1 MIFFFESFLFTTK
14 IYKRYEQNHATTRSD
29 IVHCAFISNRTNT
42 HHRWHGSR
50 RRRET
55 QKSQIGM
62 IKKTS
67 FVFLFSIVLCT
78 IALSQSP
85 RAIRENLDK
94 AQSLS
99 YINLDSSLFFVH
111 LALTTARQLDSN
123 GLIFN
128 ALRIEGTIYE
138 ENNRLKDAQRVYAE
152 ALELA
157 EKKLPKLD
165 QLDIYTDWAIIH
177 KKLGQYPIAE
187 IYHRRTIAEAEKLG
201 NWEMVEMGYHG
212 LGTMYSMMGD
222 FDKCITVY
230 LKSIEAAEKW
240 NNTEGV
246 VLTYQNLSNIYYKV
260 KNYEMARKTI
270 AKTYKMA
277 LDLGDSLRLSSVLR
291 VYASI
296 ESTTGNY
303 KEALE
308 KLSLSRLILEKLGD
322 KGRLAETYSAIAF
335 IYQEQKEYNKAAYF
349 LNKCDALAQY
359 LTSYALADFL
369 FKKGNLFTTRQ
380 SFDSAIVCY
389 SQSLAIT
396 DSLGFK
402 EVARDNH
409 LALVK
414 VFEQKKDIPRA
425 FSHLSLAYR
434 LSDTLFEEGRQK
446 LMTETKLKF
455 DSDKHEFELSNQ
467 AEKLKQSQ
475 TVWQVLLIALAGVL
489 GLLFFTWRQMKAKQK
504 AQKRAELLMQELHHR
519 VKNNLQTVSSIM
531 RLQAR
536 GITDPSVALVIA
548 ESRSRLETISMI
560 HQQLYRED
568 QVKTVNFKHFVGDLV
583 EKLQFAYNFNDK
595 PLALELDM
603 PNPEIDVDTALP
615 LGLIINELLT
625 NSFKYA
631 YPSVSEPK
639 LIVKLSKCRFH
650 FADNGNGSAASVECV
665 NNQSFGLQLIHSLSQ
680 QLQGKCRFFND
691 NGLVFELN
699 FEK

>member
-1 MIFFFESFLFTTK
+1 MI
-14 IYKRYEQNHATTRSD
+14 
-29 IVHCAFISNRTNT
+29 
-42 HHRWHGSR
+42 G
-50 RRRET
+50 
-55 QKSQIGM
+55 
-62 IKKTS
+62 KTYS
-67 FVFLFSIVLCT
+67 VFLLSFFICT
-78 IALSQSP
+78 VARSQSP
-85 RAIRENLDK
+85 QFTPDAIRENLDK
-94 AQSLS
+94 AQTLS
-99 YINLDSSLFFVH
+99 YSNLDSALFFAQ
-111 LALTTARQLDSN
+111 LALASAQHLDSSN
-123 GLIFN
+123 LVFDALITE
-128 ALRIEGTIYE
+128 ASIYE
-138 ENNRLKDAQRVYAE
+138 ENNRLLDAKGVYAA

-157 EKKLPKLD
+157 EKKLPKER
-165 QLDIYTDWAIIH
+165 QLEIFTNWAIIH
-177 KKLGQYPIAE
+177 KKLGQYTIAE
-187 IYHRRTIAEAEKLG
+187 TYHRRTIDEATAIS

-240 NNTEGV
+240 GNTEGV
-246 VLTYQNLSNIYYKV
+246 VLTNQNISNVYYKV
-260 KNYEMARKTI
+260 KNYAMARQNI

-277 LDLGDSLRLSSVLR
+277 VELGDSLRLSSVLR

-303 KEALE
+303 TEALS
-308 KLSLSRLILEKLGD
+308 KLNQSRIILEKLGD
-322 KGRLAETYSAIAF
+322 KSRLAETYSAIAY
-335 IYQEQKEYNKAAYF
+335 IYQEQKENSKAAYF

-359 LTSYALADFL
+359 LSSYAQADFL
-369 FKKGNLFTTRQ
+369 HKKGNLQVTYGA
-380 SFDSAIVCY
+380 FDSAITCF

-409 LALVK
+409 LSLARI
-414 VFEQKKDIPRA
+414 FEKKQDFQRA
-425 FSHLSLAYR
+425 FAHLKLAEQ

-446 LMTETKLKF
+446 LMAETKLKF
-455 DSDKHEFELSNQ
+455 DGEKHDLELASQ
-467 AEKLKQSQ
+467 TEKLKQSQ
-475 TVWQVLLIALAGVL
+475 LIWRVLAVALAVVL
-489 GLLFFTWRQMKAKQK
+489 GLLFFTWRQMKAKQV

-583 EKLQFAYNFNDK
+583 EKLQFTYNFNDK
-595 PLALELDM
+595 PLAVELDM
-603 PNPEIDVDTALP
+603 NEPELDVDTALP

-631 YPSVSEPK
+631 YPLVEKPK
-639 LIVKLSKCRFH
+639 LFVKLTKQGFQYV
-650 FADNGNGSAASVECV
+650 DNGNGSAASVECI
-665 NNQSFGLQLIHSLSQ
+665 NNRSFGLQLIHSLSQ
-680 QLQGKCRFFND
+680 QLRGKCRFFND
-691 NGLVFELN
+691 NGLVFELV